1 MSSKKIIDDSFS
13 NITNDI
19 QRVQTKP
26 TMYISYTGN
35 RAFLHLTHELVN
47 NVLDEYKNANNVS
60 DDTFS
65 IIYDRMD
72 NMFYVEDNGRG
83 IPFENLESACT
94 ILHSGTKMH
103 REHGDSAGENGRLY
117 AVKYGNIRGKLC

>member
-65 IIYDRMD
+65 IIYDRISRYC
-72 NMFYVEDNGRG
+72 NY
-83 IPFENLESACT
+83 
-94 ILHSGTKMH
+94 
-103 REHGDSAGENGRLY
+103 
-117 AVKYGNIRGKLC
+117 NIYRI

>member
-1 MSSKKIIDDSFS
+1 MSSIKKTIVDDNFS

-47 NVLDEYKNANNVS
+47 NVLDEYKNPNNIS
-60 DDTFS
+60 NGEFT
-65 IIYDRMD
+65 IIYDQLE
-72 NMFYVEDNGRG
+72 NMFYIEDSGRG
-83 IPFENLESACT
+83 IPFDNLENSCT
-94 ILHSGTKMH
+94 ILHSGTKIH
-103 REHGDSAGENGRLY
+103 REYGVTAGENGRLMPLNTEMY
-117 AVKYGNIRGKLC
+117 

>member
-47 NVLDEYKNANNVS
+47 NVLDEYKNANERLQYWFTKKSYIDLLKLYQAIEITVDNKKYR
-60 DDTFS
+60 DAFECIFS
-65 IIYDRMD
+65 AI
-72 NMFYVEDNGRG
+72 
-83 IPFENLESACT
+83 LKACSKW
-94 ILHSGTKMH
+94 LTKSIKPLV
-103 REHGDSAGENGRLY
+103 RP
-117 AVKYGNIRGKLC
+117 